1 MLNQRSCRACG
12 VARRSTIV
20 WRNCSEGTLTGVLD
34 VSTGVP
40 SYRKVMQAQQ
50 QTESQRESLS
60 NNITTHGRSKVKLH
74 RVKPG
79 DPQSLRHLGFTL
91 IELCIVV
98 VIVAILAAV
107 AIPSYQK
114 YVRDSRRQEAQQ
126 GLLTLSL
133 LMERSF
139 ARAGSYPIALPSAD
153 LPTAYYTFSLDAS
166 SSSATSFKIQ
176 AAPTGAQSG
185 DSCGTMTLNQAGQKT
200 PANCWR

>member
-1 MLNQRSCRACG
+1 M
-12 VARRSTIV
+12 
-20 WRNCSEGTLTGVLD
+20 
-34 VSTGVP
+34 
-40 SYRKVMQAQQ
+40 
-50 QTESQRESLS
+50 
-60 NNITTHGRSKVKLH
+60 KLY
-74 RVKPG
+74 RVKRA
-79 DPQSLRHLGFTL
+79 DPQPLRHLGFTL

-139 ARAGSYPIALPSAD
+139 ARAGIYPNTLPSTD
-153 LPTAYYTFSLDAS
+153 LPTAYYSFSLGAS
-166 SSSATSFKIQ
+166 SSTSSFTIQ

>member
-1 MLNQRSCRACG
+1 MRVQQPEFQGEALLNTIITIKRSEM
-12 VARRSTIV
+12 T
-20 WRNCSEGTLTGVLD
+20 
-34 VSTGVP
+34 
-40 SYRKVMQAQQ
+40 
-50 QTESQRESLS
+50 
-60 NNITTHGRSKVKLH
+60 LH
-74 RVKPG
+74 RVKRAGLRP
-79 DPQSLRHLGFTL
+79 LRHSGFTL
-91 IELCIVV
+91 IELSIVV

-166 SSSATSFKIQ
+166 SSVSTFKIQ
-176 AAPTGAQSG
+176 AAPTGSQSG

>member
-1 MLNQRSCRACG
+1 MINRRSFRACG
-12 VARRSTIV
+12 VARTSTIA
-20 WRNCSEGTLTGVLD
+20 WRKRGF
-34 VSTGVP
+34 
-40 SYRKVMQAQQ
+40 
-50 QTESQRESLS
+50 
-60 NNITTHGRSKVKLH
+60 
-74 RVKPG
+74 
-79 DPQSLRHLGFTL
+79 PQPLRQLGFTL

-139 ARAGSYPIALPSAD
+139 ARTGSYPIATLPSAD
-153 LPTAYYTFSLDAS
+153 LPTAYYTFTLDAAS
-166 SSSATSFKIQ
+166 SSVSTFKMQ
-176 AAPTGAQSG
+176 AAPTGGQSG

>member
-1 MLNQRSCRACG
+1 M
-12 VARRSTIV
+12 T
-20 WRNCSEGTLTGVLD
+20 
-34 VSTGVP
+34 
-40 SYRKVMQAQQ
+40 
-50 QTESQRESLS
+50 
-60 NNITTHGRSKVKLH
+60 LH
-74 RVKPG
+74 RVKSA
-79 DPQSLRHLGFTL
+79 DPQPLRQLGFTL

-139 ARAGSYPIALPSAD
+139 ARAGSYPNTLPSTD
-153 LPTAYYTFSLDAS
+153 LPTAYYSFSLDA

>member
-1 MLNQRSCRACG
+1 MNNQRSFRACG
-12 VARRSTIV
+12 IARTSTIA
-20 WRNCSEGTLTGVLD
+20 WRKRGS
-34 VSTGVP
+34 
-40 SYRKVMQAQQ
+40 
-50 QTESQRESLS
+50 
-60 NNITTHGRSKVKLH
+60 
-74 RVKPG
+74 
-79 DPQSLRHLGFTL
+79 PQLLRQLGFTL

-139 ARAGSYPIALPSAD
+139 ARAGSYPNTLPSAD
-153 LPTAYYTFSLDAS
+153 LPTAYYTFTLDAAS
-166 SSSATSFKIQ
+166 SSVSTFKMQ
-176 AAPTGAQSG
+176 AAPTGGQSG

>member
-1 MLNQRSCRACG
+1 MRA
-12 VARRSTIV
+12 
-20 WRNCSEGTLTGVLD
+20 
-34 VSTGVP
+34 
-40 SYRKVMQAQQ
+40 Q
-50 QTESQRESLS
+50 QTEFQREVLF
-60 NNITTHGRSKVKLH
+60 NTIITIKRSEMTLH
-74 RVKPG
+74 RVKRSGLRPLR
-79 DPQSLRHLGFTL
+79 QSGFTL
-91 IELCIVV
+91 IELSIVV

-139 ARAGSYPIALPSAD
+139 ARAGSYPNALPSAD

-166 SSSATSFKIQ
+166 SSVSTFKIQ
-176 AAPTGAQSG
+176 AAPTGSQSG